1 MKNPQMYKEIE
12 QLRQNNGNPMELLK
26 QITNKYTPEQME
38 QLYTNAKRFGVPD
51 EVINQVQN
59 AYLLSELKPCPSAA
73 YIVPNP
79 NCCYNYGIVGPGY
92 GASGCG
98 CTGTTII

>member
-1 MKNPQMYKEIE
+1 MKNPQMYNEIE

-26 QITNKYTPEQME
+26 QITSKYTPEQME

-59 AYLLSELKPCPSAA
+59 G
-73 YIVPNP
+73 
-79 NCCYNYGIVGPGY
+79 GINTNV
-92 GASGCG
+92 
-98 CTGTTII
+98 